1 MTYYIGNENNADDLL
16 GQNNPRYF
24 YALRRTDD
32 GLVFLL
38 RLDQLK
44 DTDTAITINDPGLAE
59 NDFQDFEYGVDFF
72 DGRQD
77 VDHARP
83 YANLRWDQY
92 RWDTRSV
99 YYYINNNGE
108 FIVRLNKSYEYP
120 ASFVGS
126 ITGTTMTVASMDSGI
141 IKVGMTLIG
150 AGVETGTSVVAQLTG
165 ITGAEGTYTV
175 SVNYDGTPL
184 AINSVQISGTL

>member
-1 MTYYIGNENNADDLL
+1 MTYYIGNENSAADLL

-32 GLVFLL
+32 GLVYFL

-83 YANLRWDQY
+83 YANLHWDQY

-99 YYYINNNGE
+99 YYYINDNGE
-108 FIVRLNKSYEYP
+108 FIVRLNK
-120 ASFVGS
+120 
-126 ITGTTMTVASMDSGI
+126 
-141 IKVGMTLIG
+141 
-150 AGVETGTSVVAQLTG
+150 
-165 ITGAEGTYTV
+165 TYTY
-175 SVNYDGTPL
+175 SID
-184 AINSVQISGTL
+184 QIV